1 MEKYIDIVRIINYN
15 IRIANKGGENMNEKD
30 KKDIRELVSTAKYL
44 ADNDPQG
51 LMLAKNTIDVLKARA
66 DLEKV
71 KEVS

>member
-1 MEKYIDIVRIINYN
+1 MLSKII
-15 IRIANKGGENMNEKD
+15 KGGENMNEKD
-30 KKDIRELVSTAKYL
+30 KKDIRELVRTAKYL

>member
-1 MEKYIDIVRIINYN
+1 
-15 IRIANKGGENMNEKD
+15 MNEKD
-30 KKDIRELVSTAKYL
+30 KKDIREPVSTAKYL

>member
-15 IRIANKGGENMNEKD
+15 IRIVNKGGENMNEKD
-30 KKDIRELVSTAKYL
+30 KKDIRELVRTAKYL